1 MYVFLYL
8 HFNKDLFIIEAR
20 MANIITYKD
29 KKLSIGD
36 TIAIDYKI
44 KEGENKERIQQFSG
58 ILIKI
63 RGAEEATRMITV
75 RKMSKSGVGVE
86 RIIPLASPFIAD
98 IAVQK
103 TSSYNRAKLY
113 FVRNL
118 SNKNLRR
125 KLYKQ
130 Q

>member
-1 MYVFLYL
+1 
-8 HFNKDLFIIEAR
+8 
-20 MANIITYKD
+20 MANAISYKD
-29 KKLSIGD
+29 KTISIGD
-36 TIAIDYKI
+36 TIAIDYRI
-44 KEGENKERIQQFSG
+44 KEGENKERIQQFAG

-63 RGAEEATRMITV
+63 KGMDDATRMITV

-86 RIIPLASPFIAD
+86 RIIPLSSPFISD
-98 IAVQK
+98 IHIQK
-103 TSSYNRAKLY
+103 VSHYNRAKLY
-113 FVRNL
+113 FIRAL

>member
-1 MYVFLYL
+1 
-8 HFNKDLFIIEAR
+8 
-20 MANIITYKD
+20 MANAINFRD
-29 KKLSIGD
+29 KKISIGD
-36 TIAIDYKI
+36 TLTIDYKI
-44 KEGENKERIQQFSG
+44 KEGENKERIQQFAG

-63 RGAEEATRMITV
+63 NGMDDATRMITV

-86 RIIPLASPFIAD
+86 RIIPLSSPFISD
-98 IAVQK
+98 ITIQK
-103 TSSYNRAKLY
+103 ESNFSKAKLY
-113 FVRNL
+113 FVRKL